1 MSKWFGK
8 IGYNSSHEEE
18 AGVWVDSITEREYYG
33 DVISDR
39 WRRQNSGEVNDNINL
54 SNTISIVADQYAY
67 QNCNNMV
74 YVEIRGTKWKVSDI
88 DMSQYPRLILSIG
101 GVWNENTSGTS
112 E

>member
-1 MSKWFGK
+1 MKKFDILTKASRKLNKTTFRLQK
-8 IGYNSSHEEE
+8 HSPEIL
-18 AGVWVDSITEREYYG
+18 AVVGVVGTVASMIMAC
-33 DVISDR
+33 
-39 WRRQNSGEVNDNINL
+39 
-54 SNTISIVADQYAY
+54 IVADPYAY
-67 QNCNNMV
+67 QNCKDMV